1 MNRLQIQLH
10 TLICIHKFGLLPQQ
24 AFFYAANFDCNSI
37 HLEQRFNTMAHQLE
51 QMAYVGDT
59 PWHGLGNQLSPN
71 QPIEVWAHQAGMDWR
86 IESSDV
92 SYMAKNDKGQNII
105 LPFEEQRVLYR
116 SDTHAPLSVV
126 SQRFQEVQPHSILE
140 FYRDLTE
147 QSGFELETA
156 GVFKG
161 GKKFWALARTGQ
173 STALKGKDVSNGYI
187 LLATACDGTLATTA
201 QFTSIRVVCNNTLA
215 IALKA
220 QHSTSNNMGVVKVP
234 HSTRFDA
241 EKVKQQLG
249 VSVRGWDEHMYQMKQ
264 LSQRKVSQTQAAAY
278 FEAVFN
284 NTNLTVMEQE
294 DSIIQFYQN
303 VAAKSENKSEPNAR
317 ALSKVMQMFN
327 GQGRG
332 AELSSAKDTAYGLLC
347 AVTEFTDH
355 ERRAMSQDHR
365 LDSAWFGMGAA
376 IKQRGLEQALRLVG

>member
-1 MNRLQIQLH
+1 
-10 TLICIHKFGLLPQQ
+10 
-24 AFFYAANFDCNSI
+24 
-37 HLEQRFNTMAHQLE
+37 MAHLIE

-59 PWHGLGNQLSPN
+59 PWHGLGNQLTQN
-71 QPIEVWAHQAGMDWR
+71 QPIEVWAQQAGMDWR

-92 SYMAKNDKGQNII
+92 SYMAKNERGQSII
-105 LPFEEQRVLYR
+105 MPYEEQRVLYR

-126 SQRFQEVQPHSILE
+126 SQRYQEVQPKEILE

-156 GVFKG
+156 GILKG

-173 STALKGKDVSNGYI
+173 TTALKGKDVSNGYV

-215 IALKA
+215 IALKG
-220 QHSTSNNMGVVKVP
+220 QTSSAGVVKVP
-234 HSTRFDA
+234 HSTKFDA

-249 VSVRGWDEHMYQMKQ
+249 ISVRAWDEHMYEMKQ
-264 LSQRKVSQTQAAAY
+264 LSQRKVSQHEASAY
-278 FEAVFN
+278 FDAVFN
-284 NTNLTVMEQE
+284 NTSLSIAEQD
-294 DSIIQFYQN
+294 DSIIQFYRN
-303 VAAKSENKSEPNAR
+303 VAKQGQNNAATKAEPNGR
-317 ALSKVMQMFN
+317 AMTKVMEMFN

-347 AVTEFTDH
+347 SITEFVDH
-355 ERRAMSQDHR
+355 ERRAMSTDHR
-365 LDSAWFGMGAA
+365 LDSAWFGAGAGL
-376 IKQRGLEQALRLVG
+376 KQRGLEQALRMIA

>member
-1 MNRLQIQLH
+1 M
-10 TLICIHKFGLLPQQ
+10 
-24 AFFYAANFDCNSI
+24 S
-37 HLEQRFNTMAHQLE
+37 HQLE
-51 QMAYVGDT
+51 HMAYVGDA

-71 QPIEVWAHQAGMDWR
+71 QSIEVWAQQAGMDWR
-86 IESSDV
+86 IESSKV
-92 SYMAKNDKGQNII
+92 SYMAQNERGQSII

-126 SQRFQEVQPHSILE
+126 SPRFQEVQPHSILE

-156 GVFKG
+156 GVLKG

-173 STALKGKDVSNGYI
+173 TTALKGKDVSNGYI

-215 IALKA
+215 IALRA
-220 QHSTSNNMGVVKVP
+220 NDNASPTAGAGVIKVP

-241 EKVKQQLG
+241 DKVKQQLG
-249 VSVRGWDEHMYQMKQ
+249 ISIRGWDEHMYQMKH

-294 DSIIQFYQN
+294 DSIIQFYRD
-303 VAAKSENKSEPNAR
+303 VAAKPEKKTEPNGR

-332 AELSSAKDTAYGLLC
+332 AELSSVKDTAYGLLC
-347 AVTEFTDH
+347 AVTEYCDH

-365 LDSAWFGMGAA
+365 LDSTWFGMGAA
-376 IKQRGLEQALRLVG
+376 MKQRGLEQALRLVT

>member
-1 MNRLQIQLH
+1 
-10 TLICIHKFGLLPQQ
+10 
-24 AFFYAANFDCNSI
+24 
-37 HLEQRFNTMAHQLE
+37 MAHQIE

-59 PWHGLGNQLSPN
+59 PWHGLGNQLSQN
-71 QPIEVWAHQAGMDWR
+71 QPLEVWAQQAGMDWR

-92 SYMAKNDKGQNII
+92 SYMVKNDRGQSII
-105 LPFEEQRVLYR
+105 MPYEEQRVLYR

-126 SQRFQEVQPHSILE
+126 SQRYQEVQPMEILE

-156 GVFKG
+156 GVLKG

-173 STALKGKDVSNGYI
+173 TSALKGKDVSNGYI

-215 IALKA
+215 IALRGQSSSA
-220 QHSTSNNMGVVKVP
+220 GVVKVP
-234 HSTRFDA
+234 HSTKFDA

-249 VSVRGWDEHMYQMKQ
+249 ISVRAWDEHMYEMKQ
-264 LSQRKVSQTQAAAY
+264 LTQRKVSQQEAKAY
-278 FEAVFN
+278 FDAVFN
-284 NTNLTVMEQE
+284 NSTMSISDPEEN
-294 DSIIQFYQN
+294 IIQFYRN
-303 VAAKSENKSEPNAR
+303 VAQQPQEKKPEPNGR
-317 ALSKVMQMFN
+317 AMNKALDMFN

-347 AVTEFTDH
+347 SITEFVDH
-355 ERRAMSQDHR
+355 ERRAMSTDHR
-365 LDSAWFGMGAA
+365 LDSAWFGAGASV
-376 IKQRGLEQALRLVG
+376 KQRGLEQALALIA